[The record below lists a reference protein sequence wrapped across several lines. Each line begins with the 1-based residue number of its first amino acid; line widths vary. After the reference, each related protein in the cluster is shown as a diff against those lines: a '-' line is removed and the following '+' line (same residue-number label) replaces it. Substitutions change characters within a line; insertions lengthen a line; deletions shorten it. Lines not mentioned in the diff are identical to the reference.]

1 MAQTRLLDGVH
12 YQVGSPSPCSRS
24 ASLVKTL
31 SNRRR
36 RTRLARI
43 DASFSFFPCSWFF
56 LFTSGVLVLGV
67 GMSSVSSS
75 KSAGEEEMRK
85 CERDE
90 HEVDL
95 SRAFVLS
102 PPCPVGWESSLAS
115 SSTYLRRSSVSTTTL
130 IFRPSL
136 DLTSF
141 LRSVYLFLIE
151 KVYVVSGTT
160 LPRLQSKM
168 YLLCAFSIALYL
180 VIIIL
185 MVLGKFRSE
194 VGRKEGGRRA

>member
-1 MAQTRLLDGVH
+1 M
-12 YQVGSPSPCSRS
+12 SC
-24 ASLVKTL
+24 
-31 SNRRR
+31 
-36 RTRLARI
+36 
-43 DASFSFFPCSWFF
+43 
-56 LFTSGVLVLGV
+56 
-67 GMSSVSSS
+67 GMGIVSCIVFYVSSKIFS
-75 KSAGEEEMRK
+75 QY
-85 CERDE
+85 
-90 HEVDL
+90 HY
-95 SRAFVLS
+95 
-102 PPCPVGWESSLAS
+102 PH
-115 SSTYLRRSSVSTTTL
+115 
-130 IFRPSL
+130 FRPSL

-194 VGRKEGGRRA
+194 VGRKEGGRRAWIEGRRDSTG